1 MLKIDEGLSRQ
12 LALVTTIATV
22 LVVMCHTDDIFPQA
36 LRSWWV
42 NFLGGPFT
50 DANVANF
57 FFLSGL
63 LVARRAEERGW
74 WQAALGKRLKTLLL
88 PYALWSFLYFLF
100 NAGLGIC
107 VGEAAPFAKYLMTA
121 DMGLARIF
129 GLGVLNTPAD
139 FALWYIKTL
148 LCFLFI
154 SPPFFWLL
162 RRTRWGLPL
171 LLVGGLTFY
180 YAIRWFKLPF
190 APIFL
195 SAGALFHLVGLMC
208 FLTGAA
214 IAFRPGSFAWA
225 RQWWMAPIALA
236 LWFGVAI
243 IKFPAPMH
251 TLWVPLC
258 IALEVFSLQLF
269 AAAAPIR
276 VPHWLTGSLFF
287 VYAAHL
293 AVLRLFA
300 KILPAMREV
309 LSPMAT
315 YALILALT
323 LLLCTGASLLLK
335 RFSPRLAEPLHG
347 GR

>member
-1 MLKIDEGLSRQ
+1 MLKIDETLSRQ

-63 LVARRAEERGW
+63 LVARRAEKSDW

-88 PYALWSFLYFLF
+88 PYALWSLLYFLF
-100 NAGLGIC
+100 YAGVAYWTGKP
-107 VGEAAPFAKYLMTA
+107 APFAERLMTA

-129 GLGVLNTPAD
+129 GLGVLNTQAD

-148 LCFLFI
+148 LCFIFI
-154 SPPFFWLL
+154 SPPFFWFL
-162 RRTRWGLPL
+162 RRTRWSLPVFL
-171 LLVGGLTFY
+171 MGGLTFY

-214 IAFRPGSFAWA
+214 IAVRPGSFAWA
-225 RQWWMAPIALA
+225 RRWWMAPIALA
-236 LWFGVAI
+236 LWFGAAI
-243 IKFPAPMH
+243 IKFPSPIHA
-251 TLWVPLC
+251 LWVPLC
-258 IALEVFSLQLF
+258 IALEVFALQLF
-269 AAAAPIR
+269 AAAIPIR
-276 VPHWLTGSLFF
+276 VPCWLTGTLFF
-287 VYAAHL
+287 IYAAHI
-293 AVLRLFA
+293 AVLKLFA

-309 LSPMAT
+309 LSPMVT
-315 YALILALT
+315 YALILTLT
-323 LLLCTGASLLLK
+323 LFLCVGASLLLK
-335 RFSPRLAEPLHG
+335 RFFPRLAAPLHG

>member
-1 MLKIDEGLSRQ
+1 MLKIDEVLSRQ
-12 LALVTTIATV
+12 LALVTAIATV

-88 PYALWSFLYFLF
+88 PYALWSLLYFL
-100 NAGLGIC
+100 LGIDC
-107 VGEAAPFAKYLMTA
+107 GADKPLPFTEQLMTA
-121 DMGLARIF
+121 DMGLAHIF
-129 GLGVLNTPAD
+129 GLGLLNAPAD

-148 LCFLFI
+148 LCFIFI

-171 LLVGGLTFY
+171 LLAGALTFY
-180 YAIRWFKLPF
+180 YAILWFKLPF
-190 APIFL
+190 EPIFL

-208 FLTGAA
+208 FLTGAT
-214 IAFRPGSFAWA
+214 ITFRPGAFAWA
-225 RQWWMAPIALA
+225 RRWWMAPIALA
-236 LWFGVAI
+236 LWFGAALV
-243 IKFPAPMH
+243 KFPLHIHAF
-251 TLWVPLC
+251 WVPHC
-258 IALEVFSLQLF
+258 IALEVFALQLF
-269 AAAAPIR
+269 AAAIPIR
-276 VPHWLTGSLFF
+276 VPCWLTGTLFF
-287 VYAAHL
+287 IYAAHM
-293 AVLRLFA
+293 AVLQLFA
-300 KILPAMREV
+300 RVLPAVCEV
-309 LSPMAT
+309 LSPMGT
-315 YALILALT
+315 YALILTLT
-323 LLLCTGASLLLK
+323 LFLCVGASLLLK
-335 RFSPRLAEPLHG
+335 RFFPRLAAPLHG